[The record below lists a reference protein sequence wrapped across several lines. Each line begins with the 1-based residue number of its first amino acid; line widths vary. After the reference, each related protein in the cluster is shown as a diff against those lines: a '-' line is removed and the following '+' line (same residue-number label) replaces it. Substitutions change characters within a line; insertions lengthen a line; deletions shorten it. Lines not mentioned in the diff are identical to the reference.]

1 LSRHKMKLA
10 IVTRSF
16 PPDVTSGRETVIYN
30 LWRQAGQQDDVA
42 LISGWRYS
50 PRHLPPGAMLVDQSS
65 ASRVVNYARFF
76 FSSAMLVRHL
86 RPDVVLSNAIELGPV
101 ASPSAV
107 IAYDLNFGQ
116 ADSRRGSQSLRR
128 AIVRWRLRGFTHV
141 VAISQTTAN
150 QLVALGMRH
159 GQVSVILNG
168 VDLDRFRPLPAAGG
182 DRLTVVYPS
191 RIVHGKGQHVAI
203 EALRRL
209 DETLLARTKLVIVGY
224 VDDSRYLEQIKAAIV
239 GLPVEIHTN
248 VGDIAPYYQS
258 ADVVVF
264 PTIMEEGFGYTA
276 AEALACGK
284 PVIHS
289 DYPAIRE
296 ATGGVGVPVPVG
308 DAAALAQAMA
318 SLLRDPERRDALGRA
333 GRIHAEA
340 HYDWAGVYR
349 QYRQVLGE
357 LIPGRQGR

>member
-107 IAYDLNFGQ
+107 IAYDLNFGR
-116 ADSRRGSQSLRR
+116 ADS
-128 AIVRWRLRGFTHV
+128 RLRGFTHV

-224 VDDSRYLEQIKAAIV
+224 VDDSRYLEQIKAATI

-264 PTIMEEGFGYTA
+264 PTVMEEGFGYTA

-349 QYRQVLGE
+349 QYRQVLGG
-357 LIPGRQGR
+357 LILGRQER